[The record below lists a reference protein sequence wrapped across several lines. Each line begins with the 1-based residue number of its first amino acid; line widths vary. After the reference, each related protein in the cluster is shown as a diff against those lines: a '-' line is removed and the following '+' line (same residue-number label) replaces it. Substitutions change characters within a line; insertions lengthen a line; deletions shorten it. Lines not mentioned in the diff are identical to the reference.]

1 MDPLNHNAENIAAS
15 VRNVLS
21 KWNLETKVNAIVTD
35 NASAM
40 IKSCEILQKR
50 HFPCFA
56 HCLNLVVQDCLEE
69 NSIKHVL
76 TKCKKIVKFFK
87 CSTIAYEK
95 FKQAQ
100 GDNAYSL
107 IQEVSTRWNSAFKMV
122 ERILATKE
130 FLSPVLL
137 SLSRAPD
144 PLTADDIELLE
155 DIQTILAPFDYVTT
169 QCSSSSKVTS
179 SLIVPLTNGLVEGL
193 NDQFGRL
200 KTVDGQQACRFLQ
213 DRARIRLFPFEERS
227 TARLATIMDPRFKK
241 EGFRSPFNAEQ
252 AAVLLERSLSTNTIA
267 GADAEEGDSQETA
280 VEPPVTPNAA
290 EPLLKFLSSN
300 IEKKKRTKKVDV
312 ILVMRHYFEGINSDI
327 SSNPLEYWR
336 SNESDQPA
344 LAKLAKKALC
354 VPATSTESERMFSK
368 AGQIISER
376 RSSLKPNI
384 VDQLLF
390 INKNWW
396 ITESNI

>member
-1 MDPLNHNAENIAAS
+1 MKNMYADLTSKLQLILSKVDQCAITMDGWTSRANDGYLTVTVHFINESFELNAAVLSTEKLIDPLNHNAENIAAS

-21 KWNLETKVNAIVTD
+21 KWNLESKVNAIVTD

-40 IKSCEILQKR
+40 IKACEILQKR
-50 HFPCFA
+50 HLPCFA

-130 FLSPVLL
+130 FISPVLL

-193 NDQFGRL
+193 NDQ
-200 KTVDGQQACRFLQ
+200 
-213 DRARIRLFPFEERS
+213 
-227 TARLATIMDPRFKK
+227 LA
-241 EGFRSPFNAEQ
+241 G
-252 AAVLLERSLSTNTIA
+252 
-267 GADAEEGDSQETA
+267 
-280 VEPPVTPNAA
+280 
-290 EPLLKFLSSN
+290 
-300 IEKKKRTKKVDV
+300 
-312 ILVMRHYFEGINSDI
+312 
-327 SSNPLEYWR
+327 
-336 SNESDQPA
+336 
-344 LAKLAKKALC
+344 
-354 VPATSTESERMFSK
+354 
-368 AGQIISER
+368 
-376 RSSLKPNI
+376 
-384 VDQLLF
+384 
-390 INKNWW
+390 
-396 ITESNI
+396 

>member
-1 MDPLNHNAENIAAS
+1 
-15 VRNVLS
+15 
-21 KWNLETKVNAIVTD
+21 
-35 NASAM
+35 
-40 IKSCEILQKR
+40 
-50 HFPCFA
+50 
-56 HCLNLVVQDCLEE
+56 
-69 NSIKHVL
+69 
-76 TKCKKIVKFFK
+76 
-87 CSTIAYEK
+87 
-95 FKQAQ
+95 
-100 GDNAYSL
+100 
-107 IQEVSTRWNSAFKMV
+107 MV